1 MKKILIL
8 LTVTLTLAGCG
19 NSENSE
25 KDSENTAIKNSSL
38 TLHDGTK
45 VTLSGAVMKVFAKP
59 NNKGELKLHEVNF
72 KSNAKAAESSVYNT
86 LSKLGYTRK
95 VIESSGSGFK
105 VHYYK
110 KDQPVI
116 GNIYQEQTTPTGQ
129 SSQLSM
135 YWQSI

>member
-1 MKKILIL
+1 MKKTLAL
-8 LTVTLTLAGCG
+8 LAIILTLAGCG
-19 NSENSE
+19 NSENTE
-25 KDSENTAIKNSSL
+25 KSSKNTTTKNNSL
-38 TLHDGTK
+38 TLYDGTK
-45 VTLSGAVMKVFAKP
+45 IALSGSVVKVLAKP
-59 NNKGELKLHEVNF
+59 NDKGELKLHEVKF
-72 KSNAKAAESSVYNT
+72 ESGAKVAENSVYNT

-95 VIESSGSGFK
+95 TIENSNNGFK

-116 GNIYQEQTTPTGQ
+116 GNIYQEQTTSTGQ

>member
-1 MKKILIL
+1 MLI
-8 LTVTLTLAGCG
+8 TAILTLAGCG
-19 NSENSE
+19 DNETAEKTSEVA
-25 KDSENTAIKNSSL
+25 TTKNNSL

-45 VTLSGAVMKVFAKP
+45 IPLQGEVIKVLAKT
-59 NNKGELKLHEVNF
+59 NDKGELKLHEVKF
-72 KSNAKAAESSVYNT
+72 ESGAKIAENSVYNT

-95 VIESSGSGFK
+95 VIENSNGNFK

-116 GNIYQEQTTPTGQ
+116 GNIYQEQTTSTGQ